1 MTSVLDFPARRRRVI
16 PFAAAVLAT
25 SLAVP
30 YVASLSTAN
39 RQAIF
44 RGGRIRPLAPIGAVE
59 RGAEFGWSSRVIPAR
74 YRLEIGDSSGVVL
87 AWDTTDSRAALSPN
101 AWQRLRPGVDYW
113 WSVTAVD
120 TAGRRLSVSPR
131 ARFSVRAR

>member
-1 MTSVLDFPARRRRVI
+1 MTSVLDFPSRRRRVI

-39 RQAIF
+39 RQVIF

-87 AWDTTDSRAALSPN
+87 AWETTDSREALSPN
-101 AWQRLRPGVDYW
+101 AWQRCRPVVDYW
-113 WSVTAVD
+113 
-120 TAGRRLSVSPR
+120 
-131 ARFSVRAR
+131 